1 MMSGDSGMNYG
12 FSNAMGHGDGAGGV
26 FGANG
31 SLGGFTGGS
40 GGGSRAQRMGVV
52 DAGLESVADLY
63 PTPQQARSISAPSSF
78 EGVGPGQGTGMAA
91 PNDLMTLLGK
101 SGGGSVPASAAGAAP
116 SLASMIQDPSISSIG
131 PAGAVPPDAVPFD
144 MSEFPALAAKKGM
157 SNSLGALMG
166 EQGPATS
173 RFFGAPG
180 AADGVVGPPSSL
192 AASMSISATSALAA
206 AMSASGTGLPK
217 EDFPALPTASASED
231 IPRGLGVGAPGQSH
245 QKGGKAST
253 PTSDQS
259 QFGLLG
265 LLKVIRMTDPDLN
278 TLALGSD
285 LTTLGL
291 NLNSSKSLYA
301 TFSSPWVDGP
311 SKSEPQFQIPAC
323 YYMQQTPPLKH
334 AHLQKFQLETLF
346 YIFYAMPKDL
356 LQVYAARELYQ
367 RDWKYHGD
375 LKLWFRR
382 ATQHDIPHLLAN
394 SPPQFVYFDLN
405 TWECR
410 LFSGNIHGAFANGFM
425 KEEEAVAALPQAP
438 PATSSS

>member
-1 MMSGDSGMNYG
+1 MMGGDSGMNYG
-12 FSNAMGHGDGAGGV
+12 FSNAMGHGDTPGGAFSGANGGLGSFAGGV
-26 FGANG
+26 
-31 SLGGFTGGS
+31 

-52 DAGLESVADLY
+52 DVGALEGGVADLY
-63 PTPQQARSISAPSSF
+63 PTPQQARSISAPSAF
-78 EGVGPGQGTGMAA
+78 GGVGPGQQAVGAGGSMPA
-91 PNDLMTLLGK
+91 PSDLMVLLGK
-101 SGGGSVPASAAGAAP
+101 AGGSSVPASTAGTAP
-116 SLASMIQDPSISSIG
+116 SLASMIQDPTISSIG
-131 PAGAVPPDAVPFD
+131 PAGTVPPDAVPFN

-157 SNSLGALMG
+157 SNNLGALMG
-166 EQGPATS
+166 EHGPTSS
-173 RFFGAPG
+173 RFFGG
-180 AADGVVGPPSSL
+180 HGVSDAVAPPSSL
-192 AASMSISATSALAA
+192 SPSTSALAA
-206 AMSASGTGLPK
+206 AMAGTGLPK
-217 EDFPALPTASASED
+217 EDFPALPTSSAAED
-231 IPRGLGVGAPGQSH
+231 HPRGVPSQG
-245 QKGGKAST
+245 QKGDKAST
-253 PTSDQS
+253 PTADQS

-291 NLNSSKSLYA
+291 NLNSSKSLYS
-301 TFSSPWVDGP
+301 TFSSPWADGP

-394 SPPQFVYFDLN
+394 APPQFVYFDLN

-425 KEEEAVAALPQAP
+425 KEEEVVAAIPQAP
-438 PATSSS
+438 PATTA